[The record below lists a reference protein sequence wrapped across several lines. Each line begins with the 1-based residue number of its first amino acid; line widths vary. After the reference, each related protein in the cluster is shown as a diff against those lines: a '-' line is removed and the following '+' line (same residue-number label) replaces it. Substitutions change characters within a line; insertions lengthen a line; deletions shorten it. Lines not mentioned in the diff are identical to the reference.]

1 MTTTAQPIKRL
12 LPNGGVLFACGC
24 RTYNEGG
31 FLYLCPL
38 HAAAPRM
45 LASWQ
50 SLLTEWEASPK
61 DQARKAAMLDHW
73 AAEARA
79 ILRAL
84 EG

>member
-45 LASWQ
+45 LAILQ
-50 SLLTEWEASPK
+50 AIASEVC
-61 DQARKAAMLDHW
+61 DHGPMPFCPR
-73 AAEARA
+73 EGARA
-79 ILRAL
+79 ILRDV